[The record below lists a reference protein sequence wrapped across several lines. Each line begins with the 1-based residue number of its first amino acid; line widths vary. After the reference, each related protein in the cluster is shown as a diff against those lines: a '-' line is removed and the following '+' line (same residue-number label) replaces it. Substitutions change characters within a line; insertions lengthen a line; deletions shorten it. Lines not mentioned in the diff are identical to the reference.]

1 MSTSTPQYR
10 IARVWCFW
18 LALIMALPTVSLVG
32 CGGGGTETVEE
43 DEDERPRKT
52 RTKRKRSKTSDA
64 VASSKATV
72 GLDGIPFDVWP
83 EVYNIPK
90 PDVVTPTTP
99 IPNPTDGGPTTP
111 VTPTPVTP
119 VTPTPTTP
127 STPTTPPP
135 VASSGS
141 AKWEDLISGEELDG
155 EAKALSNILK
165 TGTSTVGQFRRTK
178 KEVGAAGATL
188 AVIAIIAQQ
197 HKDDIR
203 WKDKAKFIRGY
214 GKSIWESADK
224 DVSRDTWLETQ
235 GHIEDFGT
243 IMSGSTPGG
252 DPPEDE
258 SLVTSTDFGGIMQ
271 RMGQLYKSI
280 KDDGSSSDDFVANKE
295 SLKQRS
301 AMLTVLFQAI
311 LDKEFD
317 LAEEADY
324 VADTQAVV
332 AAGKK
337 MRESFLTDNF
347 EGFSEA
353 FGLINGKC
361 NSCHQNYRE

>member
-1 MSTSTPQYR
+1 MSTSTIQYR
-10 IARVWCFW
+10 LARVWCCW
-18 LALIMALPTVSLVG
+18 LALLMAIPAVSLVG
-32 CGGGGTETVEE
+32 CGGGGTETAEE
-43 DEDERPRKT
+43 DDDEEVERIRKT
-52 RTKRKRSKTSDA
+52 RTKRSRSKGSQS
-64 VASSKATV
+64 VASNDPKT

-83 EVYNIPK
+83 EVYDIPK
-90 PDVVTPTTP
+90 GEPVTPTTP
-99 IPNPTDGGPTTP
+99 PMTPNGGGAVTPPPVTPP
-111 VTPTPVTP
+111 VTPT
-119 VTPTPTTP
+119 TPT
-127 STPTTPPP
+127 TPTTPPP
-135 VASSGS
+135 VASGGS
-141 AKWEDLISGEELDG
+141 VNWSDLISGEELDG
-155 EAKALSNILK
+155 EAKALNNILK

-188 AVIAIIAQQ
+188 AVVAIIAQK
-197 HKDDIR
+197 HPDDIR

-243 IMSGSTPGG
+243 IMSGSTPAG

-258 SLVTSTDFGGIMQ
+258 SLAASTDFAGIMQ
-271 RMGQLYKSI
+271 RMDQLYKAI
-280 KDDGSSSDDFVANKE
+280 KNDGSSSDDFLANKDV
-295 SLKQRS
+295 LKQRT

-332 AAGKK
+332 QAGKK

-347 EGFSEA
+347 EGFSDA